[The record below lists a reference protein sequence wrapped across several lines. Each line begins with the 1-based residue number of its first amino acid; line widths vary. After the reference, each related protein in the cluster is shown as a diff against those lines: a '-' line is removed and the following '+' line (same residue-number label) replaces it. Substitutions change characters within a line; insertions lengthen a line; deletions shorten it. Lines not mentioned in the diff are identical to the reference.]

1 MPIFNLAIAGSLQLP
16 FPAAIPSH
24 QFLLHI
30 CPARLPWETGTAS
43 PSVAKAAPSV
53 SVPAEVDKALPAWA
67 SSQKTFIQGLRPF
80 HQFLCDWKNSIQS
93 IRNVLIHV
101 EDSIRFPQDLTGS
114 PSRTCIS
121 IMVKTA
127 CAFHFLIPGLHF
139 ATTSLPCLEPYRWKM
154 SDKFRVKVL

>member
-1 MPIFNLAIAGSLQLP
+1 MAIAESLQLP

-43 PSVAKAAPSV
+43 PSVANAAPSV
-53 SVPAEVDKALPAWA
+53 SVPEVDKALPAWA

-80 HQFLCDWKNSIQS
+80 HQCLCDWNNSIQS

-101 EDSIRFPQDLTGS
+101 EDSIRFPQDLGS

-121 IMVKTA
+121 IMVKTCKDCMRLSLLDSRIA
-127 CAFHFLIPGLHF
+127 LRYHFPALLGTVQVEDVRQVSRQGLV
-139 ATTSLPCLEPYRWKM
+139 T
-154 SDKFRVKVL
+154 